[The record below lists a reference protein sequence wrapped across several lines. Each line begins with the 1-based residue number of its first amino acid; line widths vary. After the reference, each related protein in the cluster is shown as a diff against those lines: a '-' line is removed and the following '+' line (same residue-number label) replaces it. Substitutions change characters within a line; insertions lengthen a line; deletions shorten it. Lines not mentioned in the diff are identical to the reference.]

1 MSRLRGF
8 LTVFIAL
15 LLAARP
21 LAAES
26 RFKPTQ
32 LILPGALIAVG
43 AWGVSDGWLRDVSRD
58 VRHGMQ
64 HLSGGHT
71 LHIDDGLRY
80 VPLAGYLALGSIG
93 VPGRHN
99 LRDRALIAAG
109 ATASM
114 LAITQPVKW
123 AVKERRP
130 GAPEECN
137 SFPSGHTA
145 VAFMGAELLR
155 SEYEWYV
162 GLAGYTVA
170 GGVAFLR
177 LYNDRH
183 WLNDVVAGAGV
194 GILSARIGEW
204 LLPVWHRLFKLDHG
218 PTGAVMPTYDPST
231 RCVGLAAALTF

>member
-1 MSRLRGF
+1 MSRLRS
-8 LTVFIAL
+8 LVVILITL
-15 LLAARP
+15 LLTAQP

-43 AWGVSDGWLRDVSRD
+43 AWGVSDGWLRSLSRD

-64 HLSGGHT
+64 HLSGGHH
-71 LHIDDGLRY
+71 LRIDDGLRY
-80 VPLAGYLALGSIG
+80 VPLAGYLTLGSIG
-93 VPGRHN
+93 VKCRHN
-99 LRDRALIAAG
+99 LRDRAFIAAG
-109 ATASM
+109 ATVSM

-123 AVKERRP
+123 AVRERRP

-183 WLNDVVAGAGV
+183 WLNDVIAGAGV

-204 LLPVWHRLFKLDHG
+204 LLPVWHRVFKLDRG
-218 PTGAVMPTYDPST
+218 ATGAVMPSYDPLTGS
-231 RCVGLAAALTF
+231 VGLSAALTF